1 MYKKKK
7 LEKNKIILKKYV
19 TYVEYIYIINNC

>member
-7 LEKNKIILKKYV
+7 LEKNKIILKNML